1 MVIFVSSSFSLVISG
16 VGSSSWLSLEVL
28 FVIFSTTIME
38 TFLVC
43 ISSLWSLLLS
53 GVVFVEFMRL

>member
-16 VGSSSWLSLEVL
+16 VGSSYWLSLEVL